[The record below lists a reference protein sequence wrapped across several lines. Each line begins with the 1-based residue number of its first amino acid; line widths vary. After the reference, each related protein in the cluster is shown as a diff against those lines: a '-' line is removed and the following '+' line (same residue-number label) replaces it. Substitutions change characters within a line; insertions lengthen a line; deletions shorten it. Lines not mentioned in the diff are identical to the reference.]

1 MTFSLHG
8 IGVSRGYAIG
18 RTYLLQRNQM
28 EIAEYAI
35 PDAIIEDEIRRFLA
49 SLDVA
54 RQQLQAIRL
63 QIPPTAPGDLTAF
76 IDTHL
81 LMLQDAT
88 FTEVPVQL
96 IRSRKCNAEWALK
109 IQRDSLVQIFDQMD
123 DPYLRTRKDD
133 VDHIVRRVQRILVTE
148 DPAGAANPD
157 YTEPAPS
164 WLEGRVIVADDLTPA
179 DTILMQHQGVQ
190 AFVTEYGG
198 PLSHTAILARSLG
211 IPAVVGARN
220 ARAWLGHDE
229 PVIVDGRQGAIL
241 VGLDERILRYYRHK
255 QQLERRE
262 QRELGKLKGKPA
274 ITRDGL
280 TIGLYANI
288 EQPED
293 ATAVRDVAADGVGLY
308 RTEFLFMNRTET
320 PDEEEHLASYL
331 HVIKVLD
338 GIPVTI
344 RTADLGADKQVDGGR
359 GGSVSTNP
367 ALGLRAI
374 RMCLKDLAMFR
385 PQLRAILRA
394 SAYGPVRMMIPMLS
408 AIQEVFQVLRLV
420 AETRQE
426 LRDRG
431 LAFDE
436 KLPIG
441 GMIEVPAAA
450 VCAPQFARY
459 LDFLSIGTNDL
470 IQYTL
475 AIDRVDD
482 EINYLYD
489 PLHPAVLMLIHNTI
503 RAGHKAGIPVSLC
516 GEMAGDPRYTRL
528 LLGLGLTEFSM
539 HPTGLLEIKRAV
551 QDSHVGELREAVRH
565 LLRTTDAEKY
575 AEALKGIAQN

>member
-1 MTFSLHG
+1 MPFSLHG

-18 RTYLLQRNQM
+18 RTYLLQRNQP
-28 EIAEYAI
+28 EITEYVI
-35 PDAIIEDEIRRFLA
+35 PDAIIEDEVQRFLN
-49 SLDVA
+49 SLTLA
-54 RQQLQAIRL
+54 QQQLREIRL
-63 QIPPTAPGDLTAF
+63 RIPATPSSDATAF

-81 LMLQDAT
+81 LMLEDPSL
-88 FTEVPVQL
+88 TEAPIQM
-96 IRSRKCNAEWALK
+96 IRTRKCNAEWALK
-109 IQRDSLVQIFDQMD
+109 KQRDALIEIFENMD

-133 VDHIVRRVQRILVTE
+133 VDHVVHRVQRILVSE
-148 DPAGAANPD
+148 DPAYLNDPD
-157 YTEPAPS
+157 YAELVAS
-164 WLEGRVIVADDLTPA
+164 RLEGRIVVADDLTPA
-179 DTILMQHQGVQ
+179 DTILMQHQGVL

-220 ARAWLGHDE
+220 ARAYLGHDE
-229 PVIVDGRQGAIL
+229 PVIVDGRQGVVL

-255 QQLERRE
+255 QQEERRE
-262 QRELGKLKGKPA
+262 QRELSKLKGQPA
-274 ITRDGL
+274 ITRDGE
-280 TIGLYANI
+280 TIALHANI
-288 EQPED
+288 ELPED
-293 ATAVRDVAADGVGLY
+293 AVAVRDVAADGVGLY
-308 RTEFLFMNRTET
+308 RTEFLFMNRADA

-331 HVIKVLD
+331 HVIKTLE
-338 GIPVTI
+338 GSPITI

-359 GGSVSTNP
+359 GGPVCTNP

-374 RMCLKDLAMFR
+374 RLCLKDLAMFR

-394 SAYGPVRMMIPMLS
+394 SAYGPVRMMIPMLCS
-408 AIQEVFQVLRLV
+408 VQEVFQVRRLV
-420 AETRQE
+420 AETQQE

-436 KLPIG
+436 RLPVG
-441 GMIEVPAAA
+441 GMIEIPAAA
-450 VCAPQFARY
+450 VCADQFARY

-489 PLHPAVLMLIHNTI
+489 PLHPAVLMLIRNTI
-503 RAGHKAGIPVSLC
+503 RAGRKAGIPVSLC

-551 QDSHVGELREAVRH
+551 QDSHVGELTETARR
-565 LLRTTDAEKY
+565 LLRTIDAEKY
-575 AEALKGIAQN
+575 AEILKTIAQN